1 MSEQIQQSRFT
12 FTIDPVTQSAF
23 DRYHRENPQVYA
35 KLRQYALEAK
45 AAGRTHVGIKMLYER
60 VRWFSTVESKAE
72 PFKLNNNWHSFYA
85 RLLMAQEP
93 ELAGLFELRKAK
105 ADEDER

>member
-23 DRYHRENPQVYA
+23 DRYHQENPQVYA

-45 AAGRTHVGIKMLYER
+45 AAGRTHVGINMLHER
-60 VRWFSTVESKAE
+60 LRWYTSVETRDDT
-72 PFKLNNNWHSFYA
+72 FKLNNNWRPFYS
-85 RLLMAQEP
+85 RLLMQEP
-93 ELAGLFELRKAK
+93 ELAGLFEVRKAK